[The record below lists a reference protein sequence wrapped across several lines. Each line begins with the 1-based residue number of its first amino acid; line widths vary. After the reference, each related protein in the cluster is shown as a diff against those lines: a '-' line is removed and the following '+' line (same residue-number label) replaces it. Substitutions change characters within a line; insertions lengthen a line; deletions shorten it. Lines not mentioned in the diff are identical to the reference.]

1 MYLITAK
8 KLEIT
13 AIDLG
18 NLMAFDPIIILFLLR
33 LLGEMVKEAIEQ
45 GTKLVKAVAD
55 ALFSLPSTEDPDG
68 PIVVL
73 SAPTTKLPREK
84 PLFLQI
90 RDIASKPEWER
101 LYQYEMPVLDRVRED
116 DTELDWVASTNKKTK
131 AALAT
136 A

>member
-84 PLFLQI
+84 PI

-101 LYQYEMPVLDRVRED
+101 LYQYEIPVLDRVRED
-116 DTELDWVASTNKKTK
+116 DTELD
-131 AALAT
+131 
-136 A
+136 

>member
-33 LLGEMVKEAIEQ
+33 LPEMVKEAIEH
-45 GTKLVKAVAD
+45 GTKLVKAVVD

-84 PLFLQI
+84 PI
-90 RDIASKPEWER
+90 RDIASNPEWER
-101 LYQYEMPVLDRVRED
+101 LYQYEIPVLDRVRED
-116 DTELDWVASTNKKTK
+116 DTELD
-131 AALAT
+131 
-136 A
+136 